1 MYILSNSFLKP
12 HPAKSNYLICTSTMK
27 TKRKPLLIMLVIAPL
42 FLLLSIDSTYA
53 SAEVRNIY
61 LTILIVYGIFI
72 FIIAKF
78 TKLFKF

>member
-1 MYILSNSFLKP
+1 
-12 HPAKSNYLICTSTMK
+12 
-27 TKRKPLLIMLVIAPL
+27 MLVIAPL

-53 SAEVRNIY
+53 STEVRNIY
-61 LTILIVYGIFI
+61 LAILIVYGIFV